1 MKLEIPFGHVF
12 DRQEVS
18 SDKGAVGIPSVC
30 DRPSRRLLSTFC
42 CPHSDV
48 EAARRSAARICVGSS
63 RIVKSGSTKALR
75 IWPSASIT

>member
-12 DRQEVS
+12 YRREVS
-18 SDKGAVGIPSVC
+18 SDRSDVGVPSVC
-30 DRPSRRLLSTFC
+30 DQPSRRLLSTFY

-48 EAARRSAARICVGSS
+48 EAAWRSAARICVGSS
-63 RIVKSGSTKALR
+63 RIVKSGSTNALR